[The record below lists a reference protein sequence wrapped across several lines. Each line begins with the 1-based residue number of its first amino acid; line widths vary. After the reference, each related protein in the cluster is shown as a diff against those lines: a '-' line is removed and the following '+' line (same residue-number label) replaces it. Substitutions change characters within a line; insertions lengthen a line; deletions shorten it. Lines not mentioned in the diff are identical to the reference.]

1 MKKLSKTPH
10 DHNFRLSL
18 SNKEV
23 AKDFL
28 TTHLPKPI
36 LKTINLQTLTIC
48 SDSFITK
55 DLAENCSDI
64 KRKPPKP
71 IIAIPMF

>member
-1 MKKLSKTPH
+1 MKKLTNTPH

-28 TTHLPKPI
+28 KTHLPTTIFK
-36 LKTINLQTLTIC
+36 KINLRTLTIC
-48 SDSFITK
+48 SNSYITP
-55 DLAENCSDI
+55 DLEGGI
-64 KRKPPKP
+64 ILIRKNDCCWYQQQSG
-71 IIAIPMF
+71 